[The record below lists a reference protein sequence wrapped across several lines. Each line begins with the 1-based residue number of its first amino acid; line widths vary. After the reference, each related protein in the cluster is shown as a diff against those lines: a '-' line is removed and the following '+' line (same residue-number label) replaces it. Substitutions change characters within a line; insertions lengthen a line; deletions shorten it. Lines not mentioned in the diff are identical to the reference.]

1 MMINNKDLAIG
12 ILGASCMIFGI
23 EAAYYKNRCKKVN
36 EIVTKAAN
44 DLLVLCNK
52 FVISNDKTR
61 KKDESENKEDEG

>member
-44 DLLVLCNK
+44 DLLVQIRH
-52 FVISNDKTR
+52 F
-61 KKDESENKEDEG
+61 